1 MTAITSRRLSESTDS
16 LLRFAMRADAIL
28 TGLAG
33 VAGLAVAQWMSL
45 VSGLSVA
52 TEYALSAAFVLYG
65 LVVFGLAALPSVR
78 RPGIAVIIANIACTL
93 AAVVVVLGGWLE
105 LTTAGAVMTLAC
117 GVYTLVFAELQYQG
131 VRRIKA

>member
-78 RPGIAVIIANIACTL
+78 RPGIAVIIANIACTV
-93 AAVVVVLGGWLE
+93 AAVVVVLGGWLA
-105 LTTAGAVMTLAC
+105 LTTAGVVMTLAC
-117 GVYTLVFAELQYQG
+117 GVYTLVFAELQHQG